1 MSLTRLSGPRRI
13 SAAGLAATAGTYG
26 LHPDARN
33 WRDRVIANGGT
44 VSAATLNAVSVFCA
58 AALSGGWRDRFL
70 RLNLF
75 CGTSDSSLFAV
86 RTPLYRGQSLDGTQ
100 FGNAMDTN
108 NSFVQGDYTET
119 GSSGGLIG
127 NTSTKYLQ
135 TGLAV
140 NTLTVG
146 DRHIS
151 AYETVRSGGTFQT
164 FLGTESVSVGNHQ
177 LNLRYGGN
185 AAVLQFGFANGGAS
199 LNSSSTTT
207 GAHWLGTNI
216 NAQGGTIY
224 KNGVLD
230 VSTSGTAASPGSQE
244 FYAFAVN
251 RLGSPADLYAGRLGG
266 YSIGL
271 SMTPTQVSSFY
282 SAMQAFQT
290 ALTRNV

>member
-13 SAAGLAATAGTYG
+13 SSSSVSAVAGTYG
-26 LHPDARN
+26 LHPDARD
-33 WRDRVIANGGT
+33 WRDRVVANGGS
-44 VSAATLNAVSVFCA
+44 VSASTLNAVSVFCA
-58 AALSGGWRDRFL
+58 SAVSGGWRDRFL

-75 CGTSDSSLFAV
+75 CGESDSSLFSV
-86 RTPLYRGQSLDGTQ
+86 RTPLYRGQSLGGTQ
-100 FGNAMDTN
+100 YGNTTDTN

-119 GSSGGLIG
+119 GSSGGLAG

-151 AYETVRSGGTFQT
+151 AYEVVRSGGTFQT
-164 FLGTESVSVGNHQ
+164 FLGTESVGTGQNQ
-177 LNLRYGGN
+177 FLLGYGGN
-185 AAVLQFGFANGGAS
+185 AAVAYFGFGAFGTS
-199 LNSSSTTT
+199 INSSTTST

-216 NAQGGTIY
+216 NSIAGTLY
-224 KNGVLD
+224 KNAVIE
-230 VSTSGTAASPGSQE
+230 GTNTQSAASPGSQE
-244 FYAFAVN
+244 FYIFALN
-251 RLGSPADLYAGRLGG
+251 RLGSATTLYAGRLGG

>member
-1 MSLTRLSGPRRI
+1 MSITRLTSPRRI
-13 SAAGLAATAGTYG
+13 SASAISAVAGTYG
-26 LHPDARN
+26 LHPDARD
-33 WRDRVIANGGT
+33 WRDRVVTNGGS
-44 VSAATLNAVSVFCA
+44 VSASTLNAASVFCA
-58 AALSGGWRDRFL
+58 SIASAGIRDRFL

-86 RTPLYRGQSLDGTQ
+86 RTPLYRGQSLGGTQ
-100 FGNAMDTN
+100 YGNTTDTN

-140 NTLTVG
+140 DTLTVG

-151 AYETVRSGGTFQT
+151 AYEVVRSGGTYQT
-164 FLGTESVSVGNHQ
+164 LLGTESVSVGANQ
-177 LNLRYGGN
+177 FLLSYEPSGSSLRLGYGAFSNSIGS
-185 AAVLQFGFANGGAS
+185 ATTSTGG
-199 LNSSSTTT
+199 
-207 GAHWLGTNI
+207 HWLGTNI
-216 NAQGGTIY
+216 NNNAGTLY
-224 KNGVLD
+224 KNAVIEGQ
-230 VSTSGTAASPGSQE
+230 GTQSAASPGSQE
-244 FYAFAVN
+244 FYIFALN
-251 RLGSPADLYAGRLGG
+251 RLGSRVSYYAGRLGG

-282 SAMQAFQT
+282 TAMQAFQT

>member
-13 SAAGLAATAGTYG
+13 SASAISAVSGTYG
-26 LHPDARN
+26 LHPDARD
-33 WRDRVIANGGT
+33 WRNRVVTNGGT

-58 AALSGGWRDRFL
+58 SAASGGWRDRFL

-75 CGTSDSSLFAV
+75 CGVSDASLFAV
-86 RTPLYRGQSLDGTQ
+86 RTPLFRGQSLGGTQ
-100 FGNAMDTN
+100 YGNAMDTN

-119 GSSGGLIG
+119 GSAGGLLG

-151 AYETVRSGGTFQT
+151 AYEVVRSGGTYQT
-164 FLGTESVSVGNHQ
+164 FLGTESVSTGSNQ
-177 LNLRYGGN
+177 FLLWYGGN
-185 AAVLQFGFANGGAS
+185 SSVVQLGFSIGGTS
-199 LNSSSTTT
+199 INSSSTTT
-207 GAHWLGTNI
+207 GGHWLGTNI
-216 NAQGGTIY
+216 NSSAGTLY
-224 KNGVLD
+224 KNGAID
-230 VSTSGTAASPGSQE
+230 AFTTGTPANPGSQE
-244 FYAFAVN
+244 FYIFAVN
-251 RLGSPADLYAGRLGG
+251 RLGSATGLYAGRLGG

>member
-1 MSLTRLSGPRRI
+1 MSLSRLTSPRRI
-13 SAAGLAATAGTYG
+13 SSSGIAAVAGTYG

-33 WRDRVIANGGT
+33 WRDRVVTNGGT

-58 AALSGGWRDRFL
+58 AIANAGIRDRFL

-75 CGTSDSSLFAV
+75 CGDSDSSLFAV
-86 RTPLYRGQSLDGTQ
+86 RTPLYRGQSLGGTQ
-100 FGNAMDTN
+100 LGNAMDTN
-108 NSFVQGDYTET
+108 NNFVQGDYTEA
-119 GSSGGLIG
+119 GSAGGLRG

-140 NTLTVG
+140 NSLTVG

-151 AYETVRSGGTFQT
+151 AYETVRSGGTFDV
-164 FLGTESVSVGNHQ
+164 FLGTESVSAGGNQ
-177 LNLRYGGN
+177 FTLGYGGN
-185 AAVLQFGFANGGAS
+185 AAVVQFGFANGGAS

-224 KNGVLD
+224 KNGVFD
-230 VSTSGTAASPGSQE
+230 SSISGTAANPGSQE
-244 FYAFAVN
+244 FYVFAIN
-251 RLGSPADLYAGRLGG
+251 RLGSPTDLYAGRLGG

-271 SMTPTQVSSFY
+271 AMTPTQVSSFY

>member
-1 MSLTRLSGPRRI
+1 MSVTRLTSPRRI
-13 SAAGLAATAGTYG
+13 SAAGLAATAGSYG

-33 WRDRVIANGGT
+33 WRDRVVTNGGT

-58 AALSGGWRDRFL
+58 AVANAGIRDRFL

-75 CGTSDSSLFAV
+75 CGDSDSSLFAV
-86 RTPLYRGQSLDGTQ
+86 RTPLYRGQSLGGTQ
-100 FGNAMDTN
+100 YGNAMDTN
-108 NSFVQGDYTET
+108 NSFVQGDYAET

-151 AYETVRSGGTFQT
+151 AYEVVRSGGTYQT
-164 FLGTESVSVGNHQ
+164 FLGTESASVGGNQ
-177 LNLRYGGN
+177 LGLRYGSN
-185 AAVLQFGFANGGAS
+185 AAVVQFGFHSGGAA
-199 LNSSSTTT
+199 LNSATTST
-207 GAHWLGTNI
+207 GGHWLGTNI
-216 NAQGGTIY
+216 NNQAGTIF
-224 KNGVLD
+224 KNAAIQ
-230 VSTSGTAASPGSQE
+230 GTASTTAARPGSEE
-244 FYAFAVN
+244 FYVFAFN

>member
-13 SAAGLAATAGTYG
+13 SASAISAVSGTYG
-26 LHPDARN
+26 LHPDARDWLN
-33 WRDRVIANGGT
+33 RVVTNGGT

-58 AALSGGWRDRFL
+58 SAASGGWRDRFL

-75 CGTSDSSLFAV
+75 CGVSDASLFAV
-86 RTPLYRGQSLDGTQ
+86 RTPLFRGQSLGGTQ
-100 FGNAMDTN
+100 YGNAMDTN
-108 NSFVQGDYTET
+108 NSFVQSDYTET
-119 GSSGGLIG
+119 GSAGGLLG

-151 AYETVRSGGTFQT
+151 AYEVVRSGGTYQT
-164 FLGTESVSVGNHQ
+164 LLGTESVSTGANQ
-177 LNLRYGGN
+177 FLLWYGGS
-185 AAVLQFGFANGGAS
+185 ASSVQFGYSAFSANTTSAS
-199 LNSSSTTT
+199 TSA

-216 NAQGGTIY
+216 AAGAGTLY
-224 KNGVLD
+224 KNGAIEAT
-230 VSTSGTAASPGSQE
+230 STAASASPGSQE
-244 FYAFAVN
+244 IYVFSLN
-251 RLGSPADLYAGRLGG
+251 RLGSSTANYAGRLGG

-271 SMTPTQVSSFY
+271 AMTPTQVSSFY

>member
-1 MSLTRLSGPRRI
+1 MSLSRLSSPRRI
-13 SAAGLAATAGTYG
+13 SSSGIAAVAGSYG
-26 LHPDARN
+26 LHPDARS
-33 WRDRVIANGGT
+33 WRDRVVTNGGT

-58 AALSGGWRDRFL
+58 AIASAGIRDRFL

-75 CGTSDSSLFAV
+75 CGDSDSSLFAV
-86 RTPLYRGQSLDGTQ
+86 RTPLYRGQSLGGTQ
-100 FGNAMDTN
+100 LGNAMDTN
-108 NSFVQGDYTET
+108 NNFVQGDYTET
-119 GSSGGLIG
+119 GSAGGLRG

-140 NTLTVG
+140 NALAVG

-164 FLGTESVSVGNHQ
+164 FLGTESVSVGGNQ
-177 LNLRYGGN
+177 FVLRYGGN
-185 AAVLQFGFANGGAS
+185 AAVVAFGYHAGAAS
-199 LNSSSTTT
+199 LVSSSTST

-216 NAQGGTIY
+216 NGIAGTLF
-224 KNGVLD
+224 KNAAIESIA
-230 VSTSGTAASPGSQE
+230 STTAANPGSQE
-244 FYAFAVN
+244 FYVFAIN

-271 SMTPTQVSSFY
+271 SMTPAQVSSFY
-282 SAMQAFQT
+282 AAMQAFQT